1 MRSRLIALSAAVVL
15 GVVLV
20 GGTALAERS
29 DESSKF
35 PDLPGMRLADRASK
49 GEVAE
54 FSPGSSEPTAGTA
67 STSSSSSGRGGTS
80 RTSKATTAGEPDA
93 SPILELPGTSGLPLI
108 GEAKMGLTA
117 VRRGIDSMPR
127 GLGALAA
134 LGTILSVGGFL
145 LLRER
150 LV

>member
-1 MRSRLIALSAAVVL
+1 MRSRLIALSAAVLL
-15 GVVLV
+15 GVVFV
-20 GGTALAERS
+20 GGPALAR
-29 DESSKF
+29 DEKDSKF
-35 PDLPGMRLADRASK
+35 PDLPGMRLADRASR

-67 STSSSSSGRGGTS
+67 STSSSSGNGGTS
-80 RTSKATTAGEPDA
+80 RTSKATTAAEPDA

-108 GEAKMGLTA
+108 GEVRVGLTA

-127 GLGALAA
+127 GLAAVAA

-150 LV
+150 LA